1 MITSMPHPSPFQSA
15 NKGLRLVSIM
25 ILAVLLIGSI
35 SAAQTQP
42 AQQAPRADQSLLALA
57 AQQPAR
63 TVSVIV
69 RLAEQASGVEPQIN
83 ALGGRITDELS
94 IIHSLAVELPAASI
108 LQLAHNRNIS
118 WISADGTVTN
128 SICFECISAANL
140 TNTYIQ
146 AIQADKVWAQGYQ
159 GQGIGV
165 AVVDSGVN
173 FQGDLYT
180 IMGRNRV
187 TGNVGFNSGYNITTF
202 DAYGHGSHVAGI
214 IGGNGRAS
222 NGKYIGVAPQVNI
235 INVKVS
241 DDLNNGAGTASS
253 VVKGLQWILNNK
265 AAYNIRVVNI
275 SINSDANESYH
286 VNPID
291 AAAEILWNK
300 GIVVVTSSG
309 NRGRGTV
316 YPPANDPYVITVG
329 ASDDKGTADVGDDK
343 VASFSAFGKT
353 IDGLSK
359 PDLIAPGTNIV
370 SLIGNLGMGLPAEHP
385 QNIVTGTYFRMSGT
399 SVSAPMV
406 AAAAALILQREPG
419 LTPDQVKYRLKS
431 TANKSW
437 PAYTTRT
444 AGAGIL
450 DVYAA
455 LNTATTRSA
464 NANVVPSQLIS
475 GDLSATNETSVNWT
489 SVNWTSVN
497 WTSVNWT
504 SVNWSSD
511 YWGE

>member
-1 MITSMPHPSPFQSA
+1 M
-15 NKGLRLVSIM
+15 L
-25 ILAVLLIGSI
+25 LAVLLVGSI
-35 SAAQTQP
+35 SAGQLRP
-42 AQQAPRADQSLLALA
+42 AQAAARADQGLLTLA
-57 AQQPAR
+57 AQQPTR
-63 TVSVIV
+63 TVSVII
-69 RLAEQASGVEPQIN
+69 RLAEQAGGIEQQIRT
-83 ALGGRITDELS
+83 LGGRVTSDLS
-94 IIHSLAVELPAASI
+94 IIRSVVAELPAGAI
-108 LQLAHNRNIS
+108 LTLAQDSTIF
-118 WISADGTVTN
+118 WISPDSTVTN
-128 SICFECISAANL
+128 SACLECISAANL

-146 AIQADKVWAQGYQ
+146 AIQADKAWAQGYQ
-159 GQGIGV
+159 GQGVGV

-173 FQGDLYT
+173 FQTDLYT

-187 TGNVGFNSGYNITTF
+187 VSGVAYNRGYNTTTF
-202 DAYGHGSHVAGI
+202 DAYSHGSHVAGI

-275 SINSDANESYH
+275 SINSDTSESYH

-291 AAAEILWNK
+291 AAAEILWNN

-309 NRGRGTV
+309 NRGESAV
-316 YPPANDPYVITVG
+316 YPPANDPFVITVG
-329 ASDDKGTADVGDDK
+329 ASDDKGTAAIGDDS
-343 VASFSAFGKT
+343 VATFSAYGT
-353 IDGLSK
+353 TADGFSK
-359 PDLIAPGTNIV
+359 PDLVAPGKNIV
-370 SLIGNLGMGLPAEHP
+370 SLMGNMGMGLPAAHP
-385 QNIVTGTYFRMSGT
+385 RNVVDLTYFRMSGT

-406 AAAAALILQREPG
+406 AAAAALLLQREPS
-419 LTPDQVKYRLKS
+419 LTPNQVKYRLKA
-431 TANKSW
+431 TANKGW
-437 PAYTTRT
+437 PAYSVRT

-455 LNTATTRSA
+455 LNTATTQSA
-464 NANVVPSQLIS
+464 NANLAASRLITGDVS
-475 GDLSATNETSVNWT
+475 GTNQT